1 MTAEP
6 NAEALRSARPQITA
20 DLMARTG
27 LDEAILTRL
36 VHRFYH
42 KVQRDE
48 MLGPIFDE
56 RIADWGPHLER
67 MVAFWSSVALMTGRY
82 HGAPMP
88 KHLPLPVDQ
97 THFDRWLELFRETAR
112 DLCPPVAANHFIERA
127 ERIAQSLELGI
138 ANANGVLLGVGE
150 RFVRGTEAWTPD

>member
-1 MTAEP
+1 MTAQP
-6 NAEALRSARPQITA
+6 NAEALLSARPQITA

-27 LDEAILTRL
+27 LDDAVLTRL
-36 VHRFYH
+36 VHGFYDR
-42 KVQRDE
+42 VRRDA

-97 THFDRWLELFRETAR
+97 AHFDRWLELFRDTAAQV
-112 DLCPPVAANHFIERA
+112 CTSEGAAWVIDRA
-127 ERIAQSLELGI
+127 ERIAFSIHANVEDYRRNFSLS
-138 ANANGVLLGVGE
+138 GE
-150 RFVRGTEAWTPD
+150 VPRF